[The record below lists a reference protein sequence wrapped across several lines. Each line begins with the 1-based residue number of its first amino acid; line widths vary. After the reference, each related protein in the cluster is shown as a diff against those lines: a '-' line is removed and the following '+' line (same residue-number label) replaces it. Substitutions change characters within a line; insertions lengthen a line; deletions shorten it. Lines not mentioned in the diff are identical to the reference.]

1 MRRTYPARGRGMIC
15 RMDETA
21 REYALA
27 LDDADPLAGF
37 AAEFVPAPGVLYLDG
52 NSLGRLPRS
61 TAGRVA
67 EVVADEW
74 GGGLVRSWST
84 WISLAHR

>member
-21 REYALA
+21 RENALA

-37 AAEFVPAPGVLYLDG
+37 AAEAVNGIQSQQVILM
-52 NSLGRLPRS
+52 R
-61 TAGRVA
+61 
-67 EVVADEW
+67 
-74 GGGLVRSWST
+74 
-84 WISLAHR
+84 